1 MALLELLLWLWIL
14 FRPGAVLLQLFNW
27 SVWCD
32 RWNVELLPQC
42 LTHTAH
48 AHHSFVC
55 VCVCSVYA
63 STNKVHS
70 VRHCAIDFQPL
81 CALFFCVSCRVLWFP
96 RKRQVGWLYVVTL
109 RVYGAAIFYAC
120 TTLIV
125 SNIIIMRDSWQKTCR
140 WLTDTDSSVVGWR
153 GRNLWITRICS
164 RSGSRTH
171 QMNNAKMQV
180 PATFTNR
187 WRQFFFLFNSILSRF
202 VACGNLQNSTCV
214 VTAAPAIEYAL
225 TPSELSCM
233 LAATNACWL
242 SGAMDSTRSGRCRW
256 LLILIQ
262 PIYD

>member
-1 MALLELLLWLWIL
+1 MHIT
-14 FRPGAVLLQLFNW
+14 R
-27 SVWCD
+27 S
-32 RWNVELLPQC
+32 
-42 LTHTAH
+42 
-48 AHHSFVC
+48 SVC
-55 VCVCSVYA
+55 VCVVCMPPQTKCIRFGTVLLIFS
-63 STNKVHS
+63 HS
-70 VRHCAIDFQPL
+70 APS
-81 CALFFCVSCRVLWFP
+81 FFVSCRVLWFP

-125 SNIIIMRDSWQKTCR
+125 SNIIIMRDTWQKTCR
-140 WLTDTDSSVVGWR
+140 WRTDTDSSVVGWR